1 MLANRAVVQTNAY
14 VWSTEDMW
22 LGKYTSW
29 NKGYFFMQ
37 NVYFWD
43 GWVDAKCSAVMSMFD
58 VNEDKILV

>member
-1 MLANRAVVQTNAY
+1 
-14 VWSTEDMW
+14 
-22 LGKYTSW
+22 
-29 NKGYFFMQ
+29 MQ